1 MSAALTVP
9 QRTLSTPT
17 GARSG
22 AALALGIGVTLA
34 AVVVAPSV
42 VLAAAIVTLVVVGV
56 VALGRAAQPI
66 FEHVGTMAR

>member
-34 AVVVAPSV
+34 AVVVAPYV
-42 VLAAAIVTLVVVGV
+42 VLAVAVVTLLVLGV
-56 VALGRAAQPI
+56 VALGRAAQPV